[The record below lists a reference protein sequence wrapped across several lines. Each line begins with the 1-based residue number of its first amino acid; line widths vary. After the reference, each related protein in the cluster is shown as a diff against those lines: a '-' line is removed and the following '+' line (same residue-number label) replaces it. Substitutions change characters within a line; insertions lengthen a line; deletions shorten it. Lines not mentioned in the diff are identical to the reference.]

1 VSASDSAH
9 EEEVEE
15 RPFNL
20 RLAVR
25 LIVYLVP
32 YKGRVSAALALILL
46 TAASSQLGPRLTQIG
61 VDEHILKG
69 DLDGLYALIGLYFAS
84 LVVQYLAQYGQ
95 TRVTELT
102 GQYVMR
108 DMRRQVFVHLQRL
121 PMRYFDRTP
130 IGRTMTRTTNDVE
143 ALNEFFTEGVV
154 SVFMDLATLIA
165 IVAFMA
171 DMNVRLTLVS
181 CTVIPLLAVTTF
193 YLQGK
198 AMIAYR
204 ELRRRLARLNAYLQE
219 NITGMEVVQLFN
231 RQQRNLRDFD
241 DEHLPYRRA
250 EDREIFYYSVF
261 FPFTEFVGTVGM
273 ALIVWYGAGAVV
285 QNAIDVGVLVAFLQY
300 IRRFFRPIMDI
311 SDRYALLQSAMAAS
325 ERIFELLDTPL
336 EPSGGPV
343 GQIGEQRDGIAIEF
357 DHVCFKYDPQ
367 ETDWILRDVCFRVP
381 AGDSLALVGAT
392 GSGKTTIVNLLCRFY
407 EVQQGSVRVDG
418 LDVREWDVDALRRR
432 IGIVQQD
439 VFLFTGSI
447 EDNISL
453 GEEQITEG
461 RVRTV
466 SQYVN
471 ADRFVERLPKGYQ
484 QAVTEGGTSLSAG
497 QRQLL
502 SFARALAFDP
512 AILVLDEATSSIDT
526 ETEQLIQS
534 AISRLMAQRTSV
546 VIAHRLS
553 TIRKAEQILV
563 LHHGEV
569 RERGKHDDLVRA
581 DGIYARLYRLHQN
594 DGGAGAR

>member
-1 VSASDSAH
+1 MSTSNSAN
-9 EEEVEE
+9 EQELEE

-25 LIVYLVP
+25 LIRYLGP
-32 YKGRVSAALALILL
+32 YKLRVGAALVLILL
-46 TAASSQLGPRLTQIG
+46 TAVSSQLGPRLTQIG

-69 DLDGLYALIGLYFAS
+69 DLEGLYDLIGLYFAS
-84 LVVQYLAQYGQ
+84 LVIQYLAQYGQ
-95 TRVTELT
+95 TRITELT

-154 SVFMDLATLIA
+154 SVFMDLATLIT

-171 DMNVRLTLVS
+171 DMSVKLTLVS

-198 AMIAYR
+198 AMVAYR
-204 ELRRRLARLNAYLQE
+204 ELRRRLARLNSYLQE

-241 DEHLPYRRA
+241 GEHLPYRQA

-273 ALIVWYGAGAVV
+273 ALILWYGAGAVA
-285 QNAIDVGVLVAFLQY
+285 QNAIDIGVLVAFLQY

-311 SDRYALLQSAMAAS
+311 SDRYALLQGAMAAS
-325 ERIFELLDTPL
+325 ERIFELLDLPP
-336 EPSGGPV
+336 EPAGGPA
-343 GQIGEQRDGIAIEF
+343 GQIGQRQDGIAIEF
-357 DHVCFKYDPQ
+357 DRVFFKYDPQ
-367 ETDWILRDVCFRVP
+367 AEDWILQDVSFRVP
-381 AGDSLALVGAT
+381 IGNSLALVGAT

-418 LDVREWDVDALRRR
+418 LDVRDWDLDALRRR

-447 EDNISL
+447 EGNIRL
-453 GEEQITEG
+453 GEERITTEQ
-461 RVRTV
+461 VRTV
-466 SQYVN
+466 ARYVN
-471 ADRFVERLPKGYQ
+471 ADRFVDRLPEGYLQ
-484 QAVTEGGTSLSAG
+484 SVTEGGTSLSAG

-512 AILVLDEATSSIDT
+512 PILVLDEATSSIDT
-526 ETEQLIQS
+526 ETEQLIQA
-534 AISRLMAQRTSV
+534 AISRLMLERTSV

-553 TIRKAEQILV
+553 TIREAEQILV
-563 LHHGEV
+563 LHHGQV
-569 RERGKHDDLVRA
+569 RERGGHDELIRA
-581 DGIYARLYRLHQN
+581 DGIYARLYRLHQS
-594 DGGAGAR
+594 DGGAASG